1 MAKNG
6 AMAGNPLQ
14 PSLLGEDPAKAGTPD
29 LAALERECRECR
41 RCGLAEGRQ
50 TVVVSRGDP
59 AARLMVIGEG
69 PGAQEDA
76 SGRPF
81 VGRAGQLLDQMLA
94 SVGLDS
100 ERDAYVCNVVKCR
113 PPDNR
118 RPTPQE
124 IAACAPWLAAQIA
137 AVDPS
142 VVLLAGDRPGGGAGH
157 QGRDLPVAGPL
168 ASLAGPL
175 GDARVPSLL
184 PAAQSLAGE
193 ELAQVAHLAG
203 PAGGAASSGSGPTAD
218 TLFVTGFGH
227 HRPTRDDR
235 HPGHT
240 LHHRPGDLPPSRPT
254 GPVTPASTR

>member
-1 MAKNG
+1 MPKNG
-6 AMAGNPLQ
+6 AMAPDPLQPSPLQ
-14 PSLLGEDPAKAGTPD
+14 PSLLGEAPATAEPATAGTPD
-29 LAALERECRECR
+29 LAALERDCRECR

-50 TVVVSRGDP
+50 MVVVSRGDP

-137 AVDPS
+137 AVDPP
-142 VVLLAGDRPGGGAGH
+142 VLLLAGATALEGVLGIKGGISRLRGRWH
-157 QGRDLPVAGPL
+157 PWQGRSVMPVFHPSYLLRNPSREQGSPKWLTWQDLQEVRRRLDQDQPSP
-168 ASLAGPL
+168 
-175 GDARVPSLL
+175 PSL
-184 PAAQSLAGE
+184 
-193 ELAQVAHLAG
+193 
-203 PAGGAASSGSGPTAD
+203 
-218 TLFVTGFGH
+218 
-227 HRPTRDDR
+227 
-235 HPGHT
+235 
-240 LHHRPGDLPPSRPT
+240 
-254 GPVTPASTR
+254 